1 MKLQQTE
8 NRSVSTL
15 SNGRYNDDIRT
26 CVMELQSLEIPSNKV
41 SEVIKSVSENFCK
54 MKVEKLPK
62 RTTVQNI
69 IDEGHFLAK
78 KQVSEAIAESRN
90 WDLFADGTSR
100 KIVDAGV
107 HLAEK
112 RSLSLRFQSI
122 AREDGDTVANLLK
135 GLIDEASEISSS
147 TQNDS
152 KSETL
157 SKMLNSLANLMS
169 DRSSFMKKLNVI

>member
-1 MKLQQTE
+1 MSETGERGNQSRIKKCNRRNKIAKIENDDLKLQQTE

-26 CVMELQSLEIPSNKV
+26 CVMEQQSLEIPSNKV
-41 SEVIKSVSENFCK
+41 SEVIKSVSENICK

-90 WDLFADGTSR
+90 WDLFADVTSR
-100 KIVDAGV
+100 DGKKIVDASV
-107 HLAEK
+107 HLADK

-122 AREDGDTVANLLK
+122 AWEDGDTVANLLK
-135 GLIDEASEISSS
+135 GLI
-147 TQNDS
+147 
-152 KSETL
+152 
-157 SKMLNSLANLMS
+157 
-169 DRSSFMKKLNVI
+169 R